1 MTATARPLVPLFERS
16 PVHLERV
23 LVAIPAYNEERFIGS
38 VVHGV
43 RLEGFECLVIDD
55 GSTDRTREIARAAG
69 ATVEGHESNK
79 GKSAAVSRALTVARR
94 LGVSIL
100 VLMDGD
106 WQHDPAE
113 IHDLLAPLRS
123 GEADI
128 VSGSRF
134 LTSEKRQIPPLRA
147 MGLRTI
153 TRMSNVLSGDRVTDS
168 QTGFHAFS
176 RRAMEGLRFRSNG
189 FSVEVEVQFLARSRS
204 LRHLEVPISVR
215 YTDRPKRN
223 VLGQGAQVFDGLI
236 RLVAHYRPLLFFG
249 LPSATLIALGVV
261 LGVVVVDI
269 YEQAAEF
276 AAGYALVAAVL
287 VLLGALGLFSGL
299 LLHVLRGDFMALE
312 RQIHSASHSDG
323 ANPADHN

>member
-1 MTATARPLVPLFERS
+1 MTATARSLVPLFERS
-16 PVHLERV
+16 PIPVERV

-55 GSTDRTREIARAAG
+55 GSTDRTVEIAKAAG
-69 ATVEGHESNK
+69 AAVERHQRNR

-94 LGVSIL
+94 LGVSML

-106 WQHDPAE
+106 WQHDPSE

-134 LTSEKRQIPPLRA
+134 LTAEKRLIPSVRGVGLRA
-147 MGLRTI
+147 MTK
-153 TRMSNVLSGDRVTDS
+153 MSNILSGDRVTDS
-168 QTGFHAFS
+168 QTGFHALS
-176 RRAMEGLRFRSNG
+176 RRAVEDLRFRSNG

-215 YTDRPKRN
+215 YADPPKRN
-223 VLGQGAQVFDGLI
+223 VFRQGAQVFDGLI

-249 LPSATLIALGVV
+249 LPSAALLTLGVV
-261 LGVVVVDI
+261 LGVVVVDV
-269 YEQAAEF
+269 YQQAAEF
-276 AAGYALVAAVL
+276 AAGYALAAAVL
-287 VLLGALGLFSGL
+287 ILLGAIGLFSGL
-299 LLHVLRGDFMALE
+299 LLHVLRGDFIELE
-312 RQIHSASHSDG
+312 RQIHSRSHSDEV
-323 ANPADHN
+323 NPADRT